1 MLCAPIFLFHQF
13 SFVSQHIQTSAVT
26 VYRLLTIGS
35 VEIDMMEKQI
45 SKKKLERMAI
55 SGGNFS
61 KPGQR
66 REGTDFTVET
76 LKKLL
81 TDDVNLLE
89 RADSSINDKV
99 SWTLLLLLFFFLVH
113 SIVVLRVSFPVQLLG
128 IGDEELYNI
137 LDRKALFTEPCPIPS
152 EGEMYDIIALNDG
165 GGILGQLE

>member
-1 MLCAPIFLFHQF
+1 MYVLFY
-13 SFVSQHIQTSAVT
+13 QTSAVS

-55 SGGNFS
+55 SGGNFA

-66 REGTDFTVET
+66 REGTDFTVDT

-89 RADSSINDKV
+89 RADSDTHDKV
-99 SWTLLLLLFFFLVH
+99 NITLNSHSLYTPLYSSLSPSLCISSLVGMK
-113 SIVVLRVSFPVQLLG
+113 L
-128 IGDEELYNI
+128 
-137 LDRKALFTEPCPIPS
+137 
-152 EGEMYDIIALNDG
+152 
-165 GGILGQLE
+165 